1 MIKHNASIY
10 EPVNMN
16 LCFTDQ
22 VIQVFLKEVD
32 RKAGEMTMIQSVWHC
47 SRMLLKLGIVNE

>member
-10 EPVNMN
+10 EPDNMN

-32 RKAGEMTMIQSVWHC
+32 RKAGEMRMTQS
-47 SRMLLKLGIVNE
+47 I